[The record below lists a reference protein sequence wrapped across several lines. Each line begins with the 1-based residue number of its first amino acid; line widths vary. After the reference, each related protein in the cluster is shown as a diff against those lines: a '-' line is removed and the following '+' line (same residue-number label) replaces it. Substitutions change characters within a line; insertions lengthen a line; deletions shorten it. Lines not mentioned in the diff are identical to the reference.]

1 MSIRVSISRSPLRLL
16 AYAAL
21 AVPAILLAVDMLF
34 WSYRFAP
41 EPDTY
46 DVVVGSTVNEL
57 GQPVDVVQQR
67 LTADGEAQRRR
78 DLFFGVSLMIGG
90 AAAMGWGL
98 KELVSP
104 TVLLR
109 ADDDGIAVRLDG
121 PNNPSRLFPWE
132 EVVEVRSGVVDSE
145 GASISALS
153 IRLRDP
159 EMIPAD
165 PAGAQPEPP
174 WIHVFADEWDRPAH
188 LVAPLLD
195 QRAERPHPDGGD
207 E

>member
-1 MSIRVSISRSPLRLL
+1 MRLL
-16 AYAAL
+16 AYATL
-21 AVPAILLAVDMLF
+21 AVPAILLGVDMLF
-34 WSYRFAP
+34 WSYRFVP

-46 DVVVGSTVNEL
+46 DVVVGSTVDEL
-57 GQPVDVVQQR
+57 GQPVDVVQKR
-67 LTADGEAQRRR
+67 LTTDGEAQRRR

-109 ADDDGIAVRLDG
+109 ADDDGISVRLDG

-145 GASISALS
+145 GAPISALS

-159 EMIPAD
+159 AMIPAD
-165 PAGAQPEPP
+165 PAGAEPDPP

-188 LVAPLLD
+188 MVAPLLD
-195 QRAERPHPDGGD
+195 QRAERPRPGGGD

>member
-1 MSIRVSISRSPLRLL
+1 MRLL

-34 WSYRFAP
+34 WSYRFVP

-46 DVVVGSTVNEL
+46 DVVVGSTVDEL
-57 GQPVDVVQQR
+57 GQPVDVVQKR

-109 ADDDGIAVRLDG
+109 ADDDGISVRLDG

-145 GASISALS
+145 GAPISALS

-159 EMIPAD
+159 AMIPAD
-165 PAGAQPEPP
+165 PAGAEPDPP

-188 LVAPLLD
+188 MVAALLD
-195 QRAERPHPDGGD
+195 QRAERPRPGGGD